1 MKFARK
7 ENFEPKIKPMIEN
20 LQNVLYQEENK
31 QAKGAKLRGS
41 IRQELEGEKGSKTL
55 SESLNFLAKFLT

>member
-1 MKFARK
+1 MKFVRK
-7 ENFEPKIKPMIEN
+7 ENFEPKMKPMVEN

-31 QAKGAKLRGS
+31 QAKGAKLCGS

-55 SESLNFLAKFLT
+55 SESLNVLAKFLT

>member
-1 MKFARK
+1 MNFVRK
-7 ENFEPKIKPMIEN
+7 KNLEPKIKPMIEN
-20 LQNVLYQEENK
+20 LQNVLDQEENK

-55 SESLNFLAKFLT
+55 SESLNVLAKFLT